1 MAEISF
7 GGLATGLPTEDLVK
21 SLMAIERQP
30 IDRLEAKKESES
42 TRLKAYAELDTK
54 LEGLRDAVRG
64 LSVTSGARTTKA
76 QLSSEESISASSNGA
91 NTGSYTIAVK
101 QLAQVQK
108 TVTSGFSSDT
118 ASVLGTGTFKIGN
131 VTIAVNSNNSSLQ
144 GLAASINSVAKDTG
158 VSASIIN
165 DGKGSNN
172 YHIVLTGKDAATRFD
187 IPISSLHDEVGNPM
201 SFTTFRDAQQAVAS
215 VDGLEVVSNSNT
227 LSGIIAGV
235 TINLSKI
242 NEILVPATEDILD
255 DNGKVVTE
263 GKPAE
268 YATTTLNVVPDSD
281 ALKEKISTF
290 VSSYNAIMEWIVSGY
305 EESDTTTA
313 TTDTTTETSNALA
326 QSLRGDATVNSIKR
340 QLQNTLSNVVE
351 GSGSM
356 RILSEIGISTQS
368 DGTLFLNNSK
378 LETTLESKFDDTVKL
393 LAGEEGVDGVMKK
406 FNTMLLDMT
415 STSKGMYA
423 DKQDRYDSAVKRLD
437 EQISQK
443 ETLMMKIETRI
454 RAQYNAMELLVS
466 NLNSQGDYLTQQMD
480 MLSNLSRRD

>member
-64 LSVTSGARTTKA
+64 LSVTSGVRTTKT

-91 NTGSYTIAVK
+91 NAGSYTIAVA

-108 TVTSGFSSDT
+108 TVTFGYSSEST
-118 ASVLGTGTFKIGN
+118 PVFAPGTFTIVDTGALAIGD
-131 VTIAVNSNNSSLQ
+131 VAIEINSTNNSLQ
-144 GLAASINSVAKDTG
+144 GLMASINSASKDTG

-165 DGKGSNN
+165 DGRGSNN
-172 YHIVLTGKDAATRFD
+172 YHLVLTGKDAATVFELEYKD
-187 IPISSLHDEVGNPM
+187 ANDVLPI
-201 SFTTFRDAQQAVAS
+201 AVEAS
-215 VDGLEVVSNSNT
+215 TRPAKHAIAYIDGTEVVSNSNT

-235 TINLSKI
+235 TINLGKTS
-242 NEILVPATEDILD
+242 EVLVKATKD
-255 DNGKVVTE
+255 T
-263 GKPAE
+263 PAE
-268 YATTTLNVVPDSD
+268 YATTTLNVVPDS
-281 ALKEKISTF
+281 ASLKEKISTF
-290 VSSYNAIMEWIVSGY
+290 VSSYNSIMKWIVSGY
-305 EESDTTTA
+305 QESTA
-313 TTDTTTETSNALA
+313 TTDTAKDTSSDTTTTTEPSNALA

-340 QLQNTLSNVVE
+340 QLQSTLSNAVD

-356 RILSEIGISTQS
+356 RILSEIGISTQA

-378 LETTLESKFDDTVKL
+378 LTTSLETKFDDTVKL
-393 LAGEEGVDGVMKK
+393 LAGEDGVDGVMKK
-406 FNTMLLDMT
+406 FNTMLLNMT
-415 STSKGMYA
+415 SATKGMYA

-437 EQISQK
+437 AQISQK
-443 ETLMMKIETRI
+443 ETLMTKIETRI

-480 MLSNLSRRD
+480 MLSNLGK